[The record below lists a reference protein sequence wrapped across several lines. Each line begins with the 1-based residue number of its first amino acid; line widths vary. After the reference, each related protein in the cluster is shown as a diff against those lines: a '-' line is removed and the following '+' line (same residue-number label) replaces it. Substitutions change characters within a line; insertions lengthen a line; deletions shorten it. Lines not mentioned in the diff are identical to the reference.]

1 MTLRSCH
8 ALPVLLLLPV
18 LMAVSGTSLLCQ
30 RNTLKFDNFTMQQG
44 LSDNYL
50 LCILQDRFGFLWFGT
65 RDGLNRYDGNHCI
78 IYRHD
83 INDPG
88 SLSDGSINS
97 ILEDRDGTIWIGT
110 HAGGLNRFDRRSES
124 FVRIRHDPRDPE
136 SIPDGIISMICE
148 DDAGSLWI
156 VVEGAAGGLCRLD
169 KKTGRF
175 ARYYHNPSDRRSLS
189 SNRVTS
195 VCRDSSGRI
204 WIGTADKGLNRYDRS
219 GDDFINDATDPLYG
233 AGRTGTIASIHADAR
248 GGLWLRSLHHI
259 LRMDMASGTLI
270 NYTAEF
276 PAFRGLASDLISSL
290 FIDRSDLLWVSTV
303 FGGLHVFNLATGART
318 DAVYNPADRQSIGS
332 NQVRVIAE
340 DRSGNIWIGTDN
352 GVARFN
358 PRSWNLRYIQH
369 DPLAATSL
377 SGKIVR
383 SIWKEPSGD
392 LWAGTEARGL
402 NRVDAASGRIVRY
415 TGLYG
420 EGAHSNI
427 NVLYQGRS
435 GELWI
440 GSSRGLHRYNPR
452 SKSFSRYPA
461 ITDGNIWAILESR
474 DGTLWV
480 GSFYG
485 LSRIDPGTGRS
496 VRYRHRPG
504 DGSGIG
510 DNKIFALHE
519 DRNGIIWIGTDN
531 GLDRFDRCTGRF
543 THYAHD
549 PGDAAS
555 LSNNRIWY
563 IHEDAGRYLWIGTSG
578 GGVNRFDPATGRA
591 LRFTEKDG
599 LASNTVCG
607 ILEDERGRLWIST
620 NNGISR
626 LDPHTRQFRNYSA
639 RDGFYISQFHFKACF
654 RDTAG
659 YLYFG
664 GTDGILSFHP
674 DSLQDNLSVPALA
687 LTSFKVL
694 DRELALDS
702 SITMKREIR
711 LDHTRNFFTIEFAA
725 LDFTNPKRNRYSYR
739 LEDFDTQWRSTDGE
753 RPYAEYTN
761 VPPGRYLFRLRGSNS
776 DGVWNGEAITVAV
789 VIEPAYWQTWWF
801 RAALVSLL
809 AALVSVL
816 VMLRIR
822 NMQRKGE
829 LRQLLVEYQL
839 QALRAQMNPHFI
851 FNALNSILHFIA
863 RHDSE
868 AAQHYLSRFAK
879 LIRLTLEHSKSH
891 LIPLADDLESLR
903 FYVELEQI
911 RFEKKFAYEFSIGP
925 GIDPYDIEVP
935 PMLIQPYVENAIKH
949 GLAYKGEA
957 GTLAVMVSRHGAHV
971 LCSVI
976 DDGVGRKRSEEL
988 KTGIARRHRSQ
999 GMEATKKRLE
1009 ALEAS
1014 YGGKFQ
1020 VEVIDLSDTS
1030 GNAAGTRVDIYIP
1043 MEDA

>member
-1 MTLRSCH
+1 MCSRTCH
-8 ALPVLLLLPV
+8 TIPVLLLLPV
-18 LMAVSGTSLLCQ
+18 LMAVSVTSLLCQ
-30 RNTLKFDNFTMQQG
+30 QHSLKFDNFTMQQG

-50 LCILQDRFGFLWFGT
+50 LCILQDRCGFLWFGT
-65 RDGLNRYDGNHCI
+65 RDGLNRYDGNHCVV
-78 IYRHD
+78 YRHD

-110 HAGGLNRFDRRSES
+110 HAGGLNRFDRKSER
-124 FVRIRHDPRDPE
+124 FVRIRHNPRNPE
-136 SIPDGIISMICE
+136 SIPDGIISTICE
-148 DDAGSLWI
+148 DDTGRLWI
-156 VVEGAAGGLCRLD
+156 VVEGPAGGLCRLD
-169 KKTGRF
+169 KRTGRF
-175 ARYYHNPSDRRSLS
+175 ARYYHHPSDPRSLS

-195 VCRDSSGRI
+195 VCRDSSGHI
-204 WIGTADKGLNRYDRS
+204 WIGTADAGLNRYDPC
-219 GDDFINDATDPLYG
+219 GDGFING
-233 AGRTGTIASIHADAR
+233 AGNPAYRAEQTGTIGSIYADAR
-248 GGLWLRSLHHI
+248 GGLWLRSLHEI
-259 LRMDMASGTLI
+259 IRMDIPSGTFI

-290 FIDRSDLLWVSTV
+290 FIDRSNLLWVSTV
-303 FGGLHVFNLATGART
+303 FGGLHVFNLATGTRT

-332 NQVRVIAE
+332 NQIRVVAE

-358 PRSWNLRYIQH
+358 RRSWQLRYIQH
-369 DPLAATSL
+369 DPLSAASL
-377 SGKIVR
+377 SGKVVR

-392 LWAGTEARGL
+392 LWAGTEAKGL

-420 EGAHSNI
+420 EGAYSNI
-427 NVLYQGRS
+427 NVLYRGHSGR
-435 GELWI
+435 LWI
-440 GSSRGLHRYNPR
+440 GSSQGLHSYDSR
-452 SKSFSRYPA
+452 SKSFAGYPA
-461 ITDGNIWAILESR
+461 ISDGNIWAILESR

-485 LSRIDPGTGRS
+485 LSRIDLGTGRS
-496 VRYRHRPG
+496 VRYRHSPG
-504 DGSGIG
+504 DASGIA
-510 DNKIFALHE
+510 DNKILALHE

-531 GLDRFDRCTGRF
+531 GLNRLDPRTGWF

-549 PGDAAS
+549 PGDTTS

-563 IHEDAGRYLWIGTSG
+563 IHEDASRYLWIGTSG

-591 LRFTEKDG
+591 LRFTERDG

-607 ILEDERGRLWIST
+607 ILEDEHGRLWIST

-626 LDPHTRQFRNYSA
+626 LDRHTGQFRNYSA
-639 RDGFYISQFHFKACF
+639 RDGFYINQFHFKACF
-654 RDTAG
+654 RDAAG

-664 GTDGILSFHP
+664 GTDGIVSFHP
-674 DSLQDNLSVPALA
+674 DSIQDNPSVPPLA
-687 LTSFKVL
+687 LTSFKVM
-694 DRELALDS
+694 DREFALDS
-702 SITMKREIR
+702 SITMKREIH
-711 LDHTRNFFTIEFAA
+711 LDHASNFFTIEFAA
-725 LDFTNPKRNRYSYR
+725 LDFTNPKRNSYSYR
-739 LEDFDTQWRSTDGE
+739 LEEFDEKWRSTDGE

-776 DGVWNGEAITVAV
+776 DGIWNGEGIAIAV

-801 RAALVSLL
+801 RAALVVLL
-809 AALVSVL
+809 VALVWVL

-822 NMQRKGE
+822 NIQRKGE
-829 LRQLLVEYQL
+829 LRRLLVEYQL

-868 AAQHYLSRFAK
+868 AAQQYLSRFAK

-911 RFEKKFAYEFSIGP
+911 RFEKKFACQFSLGP

-949 GLAYKGEA
+949 GLAYKAEA
-957 GTLAVMVSRHGAHV
+957 GTLAVMVSRHQGHV
-971 LCSVI
+971 LCSVS
-976 DDGVGRKRSEEL
+976 DDGIGRKRSEEL

-999 GMEATKKRLE
+999 GMEAAKKRLE

-1020 VEVIDLSDTS
+1020 VEVADLFDDA

-1043 MEDA
+1043 VEDV